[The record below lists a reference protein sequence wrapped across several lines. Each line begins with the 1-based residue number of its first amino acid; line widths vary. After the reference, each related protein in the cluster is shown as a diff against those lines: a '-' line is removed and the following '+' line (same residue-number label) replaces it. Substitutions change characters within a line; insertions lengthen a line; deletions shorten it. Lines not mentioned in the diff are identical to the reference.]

1 MNGVE
6 GNVGE
11 HMVGIRDGKQGGRG
25 VVQKGKINVTY
36 SFFFTTPLPD
46 ERPRAS
52 VANLI
57 GRFEQQTKRQSIAGT
72 NGAPRPS
79 IVSAQNTGDSA
90 KEEPKEREKRE
101 WPPKLVQDDKPISS
115 LLSSSTSVKET
126 PLVVAEPLP
135 APTPEV
141 ATEELV
147 PQPQVPASPPRTT
160 ASKPQRQSTIGTPSK
175 SSSIV
180 PRTHSSPVK
189 VPPAKEPRKAP
200 SAAKSPPTAPV
211 NLPVPTLK
219 PQHTGQS
226 TTSTT
231 ARRSVAKAAVGT
243 PSRPK
248 TPSRASLGPSKVQTP
263 TRPKTPSTT
272 SRPKTPSHLFA
283 PTAASLARARNAPDA
298 KPTPVKKATLSASAA
313 DRLSKP
319 TAASLSKARSPIPIS
334 PAPSRGGAKPT
345 GIRSV
350 SSTRGTA
357 KPRGGAVAP
366 RSRADGA
373 KTATKVAAATAGAAI
388 AGAGTTILSGSEDEE
403 GAHKDTEAPSG
414 PEDDAPIDELHE
426 LEAEAVVSPEPVEA
440 VLEIPVEAG
449 VAVEGVV
456 DEVEEHPQAD
466 SLSDSGN
473 VLSGDETNLEQDAGL
488 DSDVAGIQ
496 PIPTGSDKTAVDDLE
511 EELSSDAADR
521 MDEVKARPAPDDDLV
536 AMVNMLESKPTT
548 TFRPE
553 IAAGIP
559 QEDVQE
565 IPDED

>member
-1 MNGVE
+1 M
-6 GNVGE
+6 
-11 HMVGIRDGKQGGRG
+11 
-25 VVQKGKINVTY
+25 
-36 SFFFTTPLPD
+36 PLPD

-72 NGAPRPS
+72 NGASRPS

-90 KEEPKEREKRE
+90 KEEPKERDKRE
-101 WPPKLVQDDKPISS
+101 WPPRLVQDDKPTPP
-115 LLSSSTSVKET
+115 LLSSPPSAKEI
-126 PLVVAEPLP
+126 PQVVAEPLP

-147 PQPQVPASPPRTT
+147 PEPQVPASPPRTT
-160 ASKPQRQSTIGTPSK
+160 ASKRQSIVGTPSK
-175 SSSIV
+175 SSSTA
-180 PRTHSSPVK
+180 PRTHTSPVK
-189 VPPAKEPRKAP
+189 VPPAKELRKAP

-211 NLPVPTLK
+211 NLPAPTLK
-219 PQHTGQS
+219 LQHTGQS

-231 ARRSVAKAAVGT
+231 ARRSVAKASVST

-345 GIRSV
+345 GTRSV

-366 RSRADGA
+366 RSKAEGA
-373 KTATKVAAATAGAAI
+373 KTGTKVSGATAATAAV
-388 AGAGTTILSGSEDEE
+388 AGAVATVTSGSEDEE
-403 GAHKDTEAPSG
+403 GAQKDTEASLE
-414 PEDDAPIDELHE
+414 PEDDAPIEELHE
-426 LEAEAVVSPEPVEA
+426 LEAEAVISPEPVEA
-440 VLEIPVEAG
+440 VPEIPVEAD
-449 VAVEGVV
+449 VEADVEAEGVV
-456 DEVEEHPQAD
+456 DEVVEEHPQVD
-466 SLSDSGN
+466 SISESGN
-473 VLSGDETNLEQDAGL
+473 VLSGNETNLERDAGL
-488 DSDVAGIQ
+488 DSDVADIQ
-496 PIPTGSDKTAVDDLE
+496 PIPTGSDKTAVDDL